1 MATKQQLQKRWKTPR
16 GGEISKAIM
25 AAIGKGA
32 STEELSELV
41 KGLEFSEEV
50 QPALDLRGLRFEELL
65 TLRDLDLS
73 GARLDFAVFG
83 GNLVNCKMVGTVFDS
98 VDAKNLTLQIDFTR
112 ASFVSANLKGVR
124 FINSVL
130 VEADFTNAKLQRASF
145 QNANCRKAK
154 FVDADMKFSVCAYAD
169 LTAADLS
176 GAKLN
181 DASLGGVRVDAQT
194 RFDNADLTGAA
205 VDDQLKPFLSQSTT
219 LQASQGDYELAEF
232 DAALSVLTENN
243 NDGHL
248 DNVIERMKKLR
259 PRLQQEPGFDW
270 GTVLAGELPPD
281 LMAEVVD
288 AVQEGGSNL
297 G

>member
-16 GGEISKAIM
+16 GEEISKGVM
-25 AAIGKGA
+25 AALGSGT
-32 STEELSELV
+32 SVEELSKLV
-41 KGLEFSEEV
+41 KGLEFSEEI

-73 GARLDFAVFG
+73 GARLDFAFFG
-83 GNLVNCKMVGTVFDS
+83 GNFVNCKMVGTVFDGA
-98 VDAKNLTLQIDFTR
+98 DAKNLTLQIDFTR
-112 ASFVSANLKGVR
+112 ASFDSANLTGVR

-145 QNANCRKAK
+145 QNANCKKAK
-154 FVDADMKFSVCAYAD
+154 FVEANMKFTVCAYAD
-169 LTAADLS
+169 LTGADLS

-181 DASLGGVRVDAQT
+181 DASLGGIRVDAQT

-205 VDDQLKPFLSQSTT
+205 MDEPLKIFLSQSTT
-219 LQASQGDYELAEF
+219 LGPSQGDYELAEF
-232 DAALSVLTENN
+232 DAALSILTENN

-248 DNVIERMKKLR
+248 NKIIERMKELR

-270 GTVLAGELPPD
+270 GTVLAGEFPAD
-281 LMAEVVD
+281 LMAEVAD

>member
-1 MATKQQLQKRWKTPR
+1 MPTKQQLQKRWKTPK
-16 GGEISKAIM
+16 GEEIAKAVM
-25 AAIGKGA
+25 AALGKGTSA
-32 STEELSELV
+32 KELSDLV
-41 KGLEFSEEV
+41 RGLELSEEV

-83 GNLVNCKMVGTVFDS
+83 GNLVNCRMVGTVFDG
-98 VDAKNLTLQIDFTR
+98 VDAANLTLQIDFTR

-124 FINSVL
+124 FMGSAL
-130 VEADFTNAKLQRASF
+130 VEADFTKAKLQRASF
-145 QNANCRKAK
+145 QNAICKKAK
-154 FVDADMKFSVCAYAD
+154 FVEADMKFSVCAYAD
-169 LTAADLS
+169 LTGADLS

-205 VDDQLKPFLSQSTT
+205 ADEQLKVFLSESTT
-219 LQASQGDYELAEF
+219 FRPSQGDYELAEF
-232 DAALSVLTENN
+232 DAALSILTESN

-248 DNVIERMKKLR
+248 NTVIARMKELR

-270 GTVLAGELPPD
+270 GTILAGELPAD

-288 AVQEGGSNL
+288 AVQEGGSTL